1 MNARTSPDSRETDP
15 HMTQLSGK
23 QTIFA
28 LSSGKL
34 PAGVAVIRVSGPDA
48 STVFQK
54 LCGALPTPRAAVVR
68 PITDS
73 DGRLIDTALV
83 IWFAAPASFTGE
95 DCVEFHCHGGR
106 AVVAALLNELSSL
119 PGCRLA
125 DAGEFSLRAFIN
137 GKADLTQME
146 ALADLIDAETES
158 QRAIAIAQAGG
169 AQRALY
175 ERWRS
180 ELLKARAYL
189 EADLDFSDEDDVPGS
204 VADAANAIVN
214 RLINDLQ
221 QHLRTARAAEI
232 IRDGFRVVIAGAP
245 NAGKSTLLNTLAKR
259 DVAIV
264 TEIAGTTRD
273 VLDVA
278 LDIGGLKVIVSDTAG
293 LRDSDDYV
301 ETLGIERAYVAMES
315 ADLVL
320 MLSDEVPSTLFSHAN
335 ILHVM
340 TKCDTDYRLEAG
352 FDVAI
357 SCKTGFGVDTL
368 IAAIGGQAQHSLGDV
383 HEGVMVTRAR
393 HAALLENA
401 LGALRKF
408 DAASAVAVEFGA
420 EELRYAAECLGS
432 ITGVISSEDVL
443 GAIFS
448 SFCIGK

>member
-1 MNARTSPDSRETDP
+1 
-15 HMTQLSGK
+15 MTQLSGR

-34 PAGVAVIRVSGPDA
+34 PAGVAVIRVSGPDV

-68 PITDS
+68 PITAA

-83 IWFAAPASFTGE
+83 IWFASPASFTGE

-106 AVVAALLNELSSL
+106 AVVAALLDELSSI

-158 QRAIAIAQAGG
+158 QRALAVAQAGG
-169 AQRALY
+169 AQRVLY
-175 ERWRS
+175 ENWRS

-214 RLINDLQ
+214 RLIDDLK

-278 LDIGGLKVIVSDTAG
+278 LDLAGIKVIVSDTAG

-301 ETLGIERAYVAMES
+301 ETLGIERAYAAMKN

-320 MLSDEVPSTLFSHAN
+320 MLSDNAPSAFSTHSNTL
-335 ILHVM
+335 LVK
-340 TKCDTDYRLEAG
+340 TKCDTDYNPIGG
-352 FDVAI
+352 FDFAI
-357 SCKTGFGVDTL
+357 SCKTGFGVDAL
-368 IAAIGGQAQHSLGDV
+368 ISVIGDCARQSLGDLS
-383 HEGVMVTRAR
+383 EGVMVTRAR
-393 HAALLENA
+393 HIALLRNA

>member
-1 MNARTSPDSRETDP
+1 
-15 HMTQLSGK
+15 MTQLSGR

-34 PAGVAVIRVSGPDA
+34 PAGVAVIRVSGTEA
-48 STVFQK
+48 SAVFRT
-54 LCGALPTPRAAVVR
+54 LCGQLPSPRAAVVR
-68 PITDS
+68 PIVAV
-73 DGRLIDTALV
+73 DGRLLDTGLV

-106 AVVAALLNELSSL
+106 AVVAALLDELSSI

-146 ALADLIDAETES
+146 ALADLIDAQTES
-158 QRAIAIAQAGG
+158 QRALAVAQAGG

-175 ERWRS
+175 EHWRS

-204 VADAANAIVN
+204 VADAANAIVS
-214 RLINDLQ
+214 RLIDDLQ
-221 QHLRTARAAEI
+221 RHLKSARVAEI

-264 TEIAGTTRD
+264 TDIAGTTRD

-278 LDIGGLKVIVSDTAG
+278 LDLAGIKVIVSDTAG

-301 ETLGIERAYVAMES
+301 ETLGIERAYAAMKS

-320 MLSDEVPSTLFSHAN
+320 MLSDGVPSNFSERTN
-335 ILHVM
+335 ILDVK
-340 TKCDTDYRLEAG
+340 TKCDAGHRPEVG
-352 FDVAI
+352 FDFAI
-357 SCKTGFGVDTL
+357 SCQTGFGVDTL
-368 IAAIGGQAQHSLGDV
+368 IAAIGNQAQGSLGDGY
-383 HEGVMVTRAR
+383 EGVLVTRTR
-393 HAALLENA
+393 HIALLENA

-420 EELRYAAECLGS
+420 EELRYAAECLAS

>member
-1 MNARTSPDSRETDP
+1 MKQTSGR
-15 HMTQLSGK
+15 

-34 PAGVAVIRVSGPDA
+34 PAGVAVIRVSGPQA
-48 STVFQK
+48 AAVYQA
-54 LCGALPTPRAAVVR
+54 LCGSLPIPRTAVLR
-68 PITDS
+68 PIVAA

-83 IWFAAPASFTGE
+83 IWFASPASFTGE

-106 AVVAALLNELSSL
+106 AVVAAFLDELSSI

-158 QRAIAIAQAGG
+158 QRALAVAQAGG

-175 ERWRS
+175 ESWRS
-180 ELLKARAYL
+180 ELLKARVYL

-204 VADAANAIVN
+204 VATAAHSIVN
-214 RLINDLQ
+214 RLIDDLQ
-221 QHLRTARAAEI
+221 LHLKTARAAEI

-273 VLDVA
+273 VLDVH
-278 LDIGGLKVIVSDTAG
+278 LDLGGIKVIVSDTAG
-293 LRDSDDYV
+293 LRYSDDIV
-301 ETLGIERAYVAMES
+301 ETLGIERAYVAMNS

-320 MLSDEVPSTLFSHAN
+320 MLSDDVPSNFSKHTN
-335 ILHVM
+335 ILHVK
-340 TKCDTDYRLEAG
+340 TKCDADDALMAG
-352 FDVAI
+352 FDSAI

-368 IAAIGGQAQHSLGDV
+368 IAAIGNQAQDSVGDAY
-383 HEGVMVTRAR
+383 EGVLVTRAR
-393 HAALLENA
+393 HVALLENA

-408 DAASAVAVEFGA
+408 DAASTVSVEFGA